1 MAPTLP
7 APPRW
12 HPGALRLPKS
22 NPLPGSLSGAGNA
35 AEFRW
40 NFEVEK
46 HLGRE
51 EKKGRGKKEY
61 RGQRQG
67 KDLKGSTM
75 LTVETAQETVGA
87 REVCEP
93 VTSQE

>member
-1 MAPTLP
+1 MPSTVSFHCRFVA
-7 APPRW
+7 RF
-12 HPGALRLPKS
+12 G
-22 NPLPGSLSGAGNA
+22 
-35 AEFRW
+35 
-40 NFEVEK
+40 
-46 HLGRE
+46 
-51 EKKGRGKKEY
+51 KEY

-75 LTVETAQETVGA
+75 LIVETAQETVGA

>member
-1 MAPTLP
+1 MPSTVSFHC
-7 APPRW
+7 RF
-12 HPGALRLPKS
+12 
-22 NPLPGSLSGAGNA
+22 A
-35 AEFRW
+35 ARF
-40 NFEVEK
+40 
-46 HLGRE
+46 
-51 EKKGRGKKEY
+51 GKKEY